1 MQNATKGTATQNAT
15 KATKTTKG
23 AAKAKAKL
31 ATLQGGA
38 NLTYAQIWAFVNQH
52 AGGNLHNVQVVPL
65 SNVQLNSAQPVPFG
79 YGGKAGGVRQTI
91 QNWLLYGVNGNNS
104 LAAILNAAAPLGH
117 SRKKPVCL
125 MAMLQ
130 GGYSPSSSTW
140 GVPYVQLVVAPQPTK

>member
-1 MQNATKGTATQNAT
+1 MQNAKTQNQAT
-15 KATKTTKG
+15 KKAT
-23 AAKAKAKL
+23 AKAVVL
-31 ATLQGGA
+31 NGGA
-38 NLTYAQIWAFVNQH
+38 DITYADIWAFVNKQ

-65 SNVQLNSAQPVPFG
+65 SNVQLNQAQPVPFG
-79 YGGKAGGVRQTI
+79 YGGRSGGVRQQI
-91 QNWLLYGVNGNNS
+91 QNWLLQGVNGNNS

-140 GVPYVQLVVAPQPTK
+140 GTPYVQLVVQPQPTK